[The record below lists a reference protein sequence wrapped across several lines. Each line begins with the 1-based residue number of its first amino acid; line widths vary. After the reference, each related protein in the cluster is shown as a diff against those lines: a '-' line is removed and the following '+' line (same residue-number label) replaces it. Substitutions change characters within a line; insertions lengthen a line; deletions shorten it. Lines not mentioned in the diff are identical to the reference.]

1 MNSNENNQSIALAEY
16 YFRNNNY
23 PFAAAILKKI
33 IEVDFS
39 NSKANELLA
48 YVESNQG
55 NHELAHQLLMR
66 ACQDKKASANA
77 LYYLGSSFLKKNQFQ
92 EAKDC
97 FTKALDKAGDFF
109 EGLHDLATACASLG
123 ENEDALFWYQ
133 KALTLKNDSYEV
145 FYNLGKIFD
154 ALKHHDNALNAYEHA
169 IKLKPDFAE
178 AWFNKGC
185 ALNDLKRYP
194 EAIEAFR
201 KAIDIQPETI
211 ANWDYGGMLFAL
223 TTTCSWADFSTNEDV
238 INGLLNHTKGF
249 NPFFSLA
256 FVDDPDLHKKE
267 ALSFVQDKFHQKDDL
282 GKIPRQSKKDKIRI
296 GYFSADFHNHATAYL
311 IAEMLELHDRERFEI
326 HALSFGP
333 NACDAMRQRCVNAV
347 DHFHD
352 VTKLSDQAIA
362 KLARDLEIDI
372 AIDLKGHTQDGR
384 MGIFAL
390 RAAPIQISY
399 LGYPGTSGADY
410 MDYLVADPIL
420 IPDASQI
427 FYTEKVIFLP
437 NSYQAN
443 DSKRETSK
451 KLFSKSELGLPEKG
465 FIFCCFNASYKISP
479 STFDGWCRILKK
491 VEASVLW
498 LFEGNPKAKENLIKE
513 ANRRGIDS
521 NRLIFSGRIENS
533 EHLARQCLADLFLD
547 TLPYNAHTTSSDALW
562 AGLPVLTLAG
572 QSFASRV
579 SASLLTAIGLPELIT
594 QTQGEYESLAIE
606 LATNSKKLSAIK
618 NQLKSNLLTEPLFN
632 AQLFTRHLEA
642 AYAEV
647 YQRYQDNLSPDHIYV
662 KPY

>member
-1 MNSNENNQSIALAEY
+1 MNSNENNQSITLAEY

-66 ACQDKKASANA
+66 ACQDKRASANA
-77 LYYLGSSFLKKNQFQ
+77 FYYLGSSFLKKNQFQ

-123 ENEDALFWYQ
+123 EKEDALFWYQ
-133 KALTLKNDSYEV
+133 KALILKNDSYEV

-154 ALKHHDNALNAYEHA
+154 ALKYHDKALDAYEHA

-211 ANWDYGGMLFAL
+211 ADWDYGGMLFAL
-223 TTTCSWADFSTNEDV
+223 TTTCSWADLSKNEDL
-238 INGLLNHTKGF
+238 IQGLLRHKKGF

-256 FVDDPDLHKKE
+256 FIDDPDFHKKE

-282 GKIPRQSKKDKIRI
+282 GKLPRQSKKDKIRI

-311 IAEMLELHDRERFEI
+311 IAEMLELHDKERFEI
-326 HALSFGP
+326 HAFSFGP
-333 NACDAMRQRCVNAV
+333 DACDAMRQRCVNAV

-410 MDYLVADPIL
+410 IDYLVADPML

-427 FYTEKVIFLP
+427 FYTEKIIFLP

-443 DSKRETSK
+443 DSKRAISK
-451 KLFSKSELGLPEKG
+451 KVFSKSELGLPEKE

-491 VEASVLW
+491 VEGSVLW
-498 LFEGNPKAKENLIKE
+498 LFEGNPSAKENLIKE
-513 ANRRGIDS
+513 AATRGIES
-521 NRLIFSGRIENS
+521 HRLVFSGHIENS
-533 EHLARQCLADLFLD
+533 EHLARQSLADLFLD
-547 TLPYNAHTTSSDALW
+547 TFPYNAHTTSSDALW
-562 AGLPVLTLAG
+562 SGLPVLTLAG
-572 QSFASRV
+572 KSFASRV
-579 SASLLTAIGLPELIT
+579 SASLLTAISLPELIT
-594 QTQGEYESLAIE
+594 QTQEEYENLAID
-606 LATNSKKLSAIK
+606 LATNSKKFSAIK
-618 NQLKSNLLTEPLFN
+618 NQLKANLLTEPLFN
-632 AQLFTRHLEA
+632 TQLFTRHLEA
-642 AYAEV
+642 AYDEA
-647 YQRYQDNLSPDHIYV
+647 YQRYQDNLSPNNIYV
-662 KPY
+662 KP

>member
-1 MNSNENNQSIALAEY
+1 MNSNETNQSITLAEH

-23 PFAAAILKKI
+23 PFAKAILKKI
-33 IEVDFS
+33 IEVDFY

-48 YVESNQG
+48 YIESNQG
-55 NHELAHQLLMR
+55 NQELAHQLLIR
-66 ACQDKKASANA
+66 ACQDKQASANA
-77 LYYLGSSFLKKNQFQ
+77 FYYLGSSFLKKDQFQ
-92 EAKDC
+92 EAKEC
-97 FTKALDKAGDFF
+97 FAKALDKAGDFF

-123 ENEDALFWYQ
+123 EKEDALLWYQ

-154 ALKHHDNALNAYEHA
+154 SLKHHEKALDAYEHA
-169 IKLKPDFAE
+169 INLKADFAE

-185 ALNDLKRYP
+185 VLNDLKRYK

-201 KAIDIQPETI
+201 KAINIQPKTI
-211 ANWDYGGMLFAL
+211 VDWDYGGMLFAL
-223 TTTCSWADFSTNEDV
+223 TTTCSWADFGKNEDV
-238 INGLLNHTKGF
+238 INGLLSHKKGF

-256 FVDDPDLHKKE
+256 FIDDPFFHKKE
-267 ALSFVQDKFHQKDDL
+267 ALSFVQDKFHQRDDL
-282 GKIPRQSKKDKIRI
+282 GKLPRLSKKEKIQI

-326 HALSFGP
+326 HAFSFGP
-333 NACDAMRQRCVNAV
+333 DARDEMRQRCVNAV

-352 VTKLSDQAIA
+352 VTKLSDQAIT

-372 AIDLKGHTQDGR
+372 AVDLKGHTQDGR

-410 MDYLVADPIL
+410 MDYIVADPIL
-420 IPDASQI
+420 IPEASHI
-427 FYTEKVIFLP
+427 FYTEKIIFLP

-443 DSKRETSK
+443 DSKRAISK
-451 KLFSKSELGLPEKG
+451 KVFSKSELGLPEKG

-479 STFDGWCRILKK
+479 SMFDSWCRILKK
-491 VEASVLW
+491 VDGSVLW
-498 LFEGNPKAKENLIKE
+498 LFEANPTVKENLIKE
-513 ANRRGIDS
+513 ASTRGIDS
-521 NRLIFSGRIENS
+521 HRLVFSGHIENS
-533 EHLARQCLADLFLD
+533 EHLARQSLADLFLD
-547 TLPYNAHTTSSDALW
+547 TFPYNAHTTSSDALW
-562 AGLPVLTLAG
+562 SGLPVLTLVG

-594 QTQGEYESLAIE
+594 QTQEEYESLAIE
-606 LATNSKKLSAIK
+606 LATHSEKLLSIK
-618 NQLKSNLLTEPLFN
+618 NQLKSNLLIKPLFD
-632 AQLFTRHLEA
+632 AQLFTRHIEA
-642 AYAEV
+642 AYAEA
-647 YQRYQDNLSPDHIYV
+647 YQRYQDDLSPDNIYV
-662 KPY
+662 KP

>member
-66 ACQDKKASANA
+66 ACQDKQASANA

-267 ALSFVQDKFHQKDDL
+267 ALSFVQDKFHQKDDF

>member
-1 MNSNENNQSIALAEY
+1 MNSNETNQSITLAEH
-16 YFRNNNY
+16 YFRNNNS
-23 PFAAAILKKI
+23 PFAKAILKKI

-48 YVESNQG
+48 YIESNQG
-55 NHELAHQLLMR
+55 NHELAHQLLFR
-66 ACQDKKASANA
+66 ACQDKQASANA
-77 LYYLGSSFLKKNQFQ
+77 FYYLGNSFLNKNQFQ
-92 EAKDC
+92 EAKEC
-97 FTKALDKAGDFF
+97 FAQALDKAGDFF

-123 ENEDALFWYQ
+123 EKENALLWYQ

-154 ALKHHDNALNAYEHA
+154 SLKHHEKALDAYEHA
-169 IKLKPDFAE
+169 INLKADFAE

-185 ALNDLKRYP
+185 VLNDLKRYQ

-201 KAIDIQPETI
+201 KAINIQPKTI
-211 ANWDYGGMLFAL
+211 VDWDYGGMLFAL
-223 TTTCSWADFSTNEDV
+223 TTTCSWADFSKNEDV
-238 INGLLNHTKGF
+238 INGLLSHKKGF

-256 FVDDPDLHKKE
+256 FIDDPFFHKKE

-282 GKIPRQSKKDKIRI
+282 GKLPRRSKKEKIRI

-326 HALSFGP
+326 HAFSFGP
-333 NACDAMRQRCVNAV
+333 DACDEMRQRCVNAV

-372 AIDLKGHTQDGR
+372 AVDLKGHTQDGR

-410 MDYLVADPIL
+410 MDYIVADPIL
-420 IPDASQI
+420 IPEASHI
-427 FYTEKVIFLP
+427 FYTEKIIFLP

-443 DSKRETSK
+443 DSKRAISK
-451 KLFSKSELGLPEKG
+451 KVFSKSELGLPDKG

-479 STFDGWCRILKK
+479 SMFDSWCRILKK
-491 VEASVLW
+491 VDGSVLW
-498 LFEGNPKAKENLIKE
+498 LFEGNPTAKENLIKE
-513 ANRRGIDS
+513 ASTRGIDS
-521 NRLIFSGRIENS
+521 HRLVFSGHIENS
-533 EHLARQCLADLFLD
+533 EHLARQSLADLFLD
-547 TLPYNAHTTSSDALW
+547 TFPYNAHTTSSDALW
-562 AGLPVLTLAG
+562 SGLPVLTLVG

-594 QTQGEYESLAIE
+594 QTQEEYESLAIE
-606 LATNSKKLSAIK
+606 LATNSEKLFSIK
-618 NQLKSNLLTEPLFN
+618 NQLKSNLLIKPLFD
-632 AQLFTRHLEA
+632 AQLFTRHIEA
-642 AYAEV
+642 AYAEA
-647 YQRYQDNLSPDHIYV
+647 YQRYQDDLSPDNIYV
-662 KPY
+662 KP

>member
-1 MNSNENNQSIALAEY
+1 MNSNETNQSITLAEY

-66 ACQDKKASANA
+66 SCQDKQASANA
-77 LYYLGSSFLKKNQFQ
+77 FYYLGSSFLKKNQFQ

-123 ENEDALFWYQ
+123 EKEDALVNYQ
-133 KALTLKNDSYEV
+133 KALALRNDSYEV

-154 ALKHHDNALNAYEHA
+154 ALKFHDKALDAYEHA
-169 IKLKPDFAE
+169 IKLNPDFAE

-201 KAIDIQPETI
+201 RSITIEPESI

-223 TTTCSWADFSTNEDV
+223 TTTCSWADLSKNEDL
-238 INGLLNHTKGF
+238 IKGLLSHKKGF

-256 FVDDPDLHKKE
+256 FIDDPVFHKKE
-267 ALSFVQDKFHQKDDL
+267 AVGFVEDKFHQKDDL
-282 GKIPRQSKKDKIRI
+282 GKLPRQSKKDKIRI

-311 IAEMLELHDRERFEI
+311 IAEMLELHDKDRFEI
-326 HALSFGP
+326 HAFSFGP
-333 NACDAMRQRCVNAV
+333 AMGDAMRQRCVNAV

-384 MGIFAL
+384 IGIFAL

-399 LGYPGTSGADY
+399 LGYPGTTGADY
-410 MDYLVADPIL
+410 IDYVVADPL
-420 IPDASQI
+420 VIPETHQN
-427 FYTEKVIFLP
+427 FYTEKIIYLP
-437 NSYQAN
+437 NSYQVN
-443 DSKRETSK
+443 DSKRAISK
-451 KLFSKSELGLPEKG
+451 KVFSKSELGLPEKG

-491 VEASVLW
+491 VEGSVLW
-498 LFEGNPKAKENLIKE
+498 LFEGNPSAKENLIKE
-513 ANRRGIDS
+513 AATRGIES
-521 NRLIFSGRIENS
+521 HRLVFSGHIENS

-547 TLPYNAHTTSSDALW
+547 TFPYNAHTTSSDALW
-562 AGLPVLTLAG
+562 SGLPVLALVG

-594 QTQGEYESLAIE
+594 QTQEEYENLAIE
-606 LATNSKKLSAIK
+606 LATNSEKLSAIK
-618 NQLKSNLLTEPLFN
+618 NQLKANLLTEPLFN
-632 AQLFTRHLEA
+632 TQLFTRHLEA
-642 AYAEV
+642 AYDEA
-647 YQRYQDNLSPDHIYV
+647 YQRYQDDLSPDNIHV
-662 KPY
+662 KP

>member
-1 MNSNENNQSIALAEY
+1 MNSNETNQSITLAEH

-23 PFAAAILKKI
+23 PFAKAILKKI
-33 IEVDFS
+33 IEVDFY

-48 YVESNQG
+48 YIESNQG
-55 NHELAHQLLMR
+55 NQELAHQLLIR
-66 ACQDKKASANA
+66 ACQDKQASANA
-77 LYYLGSSFLKKNQFQ
+77 FYYLGSSFLKKDQFQ
-92 EAKDC
+92 EAKEC
-97 FTKALDKAGDFF
+97 FAKALDKAGDFF

-123 ENEDALFWYQ
+123 EKEDALLWYQ

-154 ALKHHDNALNAYEHA
+154 SLKHHEKALDAYEHA
-169 IKLKPDFAE
+169 INLKADFAE

-185 ALNDLKRYP
+185 ALNDLKRYK

-201 KAIDIQPETI
+201 KAINIQPKTI
-211 ANWDYGGMLFAL
+211 VDWDYGGMLFAL
-223 TTTCSWADFSTNEDV
+223 TTTCSWADFGKNEDV
-238 INGLLNHTKGF
+238 INGLLSHKKGF

-256 FVDDPDLHKKE
+256 FIDDPFFHKKE

-282 GKIPRQSKKDKIRI
+282 GKLPRRSKKEKIRI

-326 HALSFGP
+326 HAFSFGP
-333 NACDAMRQRCVNAV
+333 DARDEMRQRCVNAV

-372 AIDLKGHTQDGR
+372 AVDLKGHTQDGR

-410 MDYLVADPIL
+410 MDYIVADPIL
-420 IPDASQI
+420 IPEASHI
-427 FYTEKVIFLP
+427 FYTEKIIFLP

-443 DSKRETSK
+443 DSKRAISK
-451 KLFSKSELGLPEKG
+451 KVFSKSELGLPEKG

-479 STFDGWCRILKK
+479 SMFDSWCRILKK
-491 VEASVLW
+491 VDGSVLW
-498 LFEGNPKAKENLIKE
+498 LFEANPTVKENLIKE
-513 ANRRGIDS
+513 ASTRGIDS
-521 NRLIFSGRIENS
+521 HRLVFSGHIENS
-533 EHLARQCLADLFLD
+533 EHLARQSLADLFLD
-547 TLPYNAHTTSSDALW
+547 TFPYNAHTTSSDALW
-562 AGLPVLTLAG
+562 SGLPVLTLVG

-594 QTQGEYESLAIE
+594 QTQEEYESLAIE
-606 LATNSKKLSAIK
+606 LATHSEKLLSIK
-618 NQLKSNLLTEPLFN
+618 NQLKSNLLIKPLFD
-632 AQLFTRHLEA
+632 AQLFTRHIEA
-642 AYAEV
+642 AYAEA
-647 YQRYQDNLSPDHIYV
+647 YQRYQDDLSPDNIYV
-662 KPY
+662 KP

>member
-1 MNSNENNQSIALAEY
+1 MNSNETNQSITLAEH

-23 PFAAAILKKI
+23 PFAKAILKKI
-33 IEVDFS
+33 IEVDFY

-48 YVESNQG
+48 YIESNQG
-55 NHELAHQLLMR
+55 NQELAHQLLIR
-66 ACQDKKASANA
+66 ACQDKQASANA
-77 LYYLGSSFLKKNQFQ
+77 FYYLGSSFLKKDQFQ
-92 EAKDC
+92 EAKEC
-97 FTKALDKAGDFF
+97 FAKALDKAGDFF

-123 ENEDALFWYQ
+123 EKEDALLWYQ

-154 ALKHHDNALNAYEHA
+154 SLKHHEKALDAYEHA
-169 IKLKPDFAE
+169 INLKADFAE

-185 ALNDLKRYP
+185 VLNDLKRYK

-201 KAIDIQPETI
+201 RSINIQPKTI
-211 ANWDYGGMLFAL
+211 VDWDYGGMLFAL
-223 TTTCSWADFSTNEDV
+223 TTTCSWADFGKNEDV
-238 INGLLNHTKGF
+238 INGLLSHKKGF

-256 FVDDPDLHKKE
+256 FIDDPFFHKKE
-267 ALSFVQDKFHQKDDL
+267 ALSFVQDKFHQRDDL
-282 GKIPRQSKKDKIRI
+282 GKLPRLSKKEKIQI

-326 HALSFGP
+326 HAFSFGP
-333 NACDAMRQRCVNAV
+333 DARDEMRQRCVNAV

-352 VTKLSDQAIA
+352 VTKLSDQAIT

-372 AIDLKGHTQDGR
+372 AVDLKGHTQDGR

-410 MDYLVADPIL
+410 MDYIVADPIL
-420 IPDASQI
+420 IPEASHI
-427 FYTEKVIFLP
+427 FYTEKIIFLP

-443 DSKRETSK
+443 DSKRAISK
-451 KLFSKSELGLPEKG
+451 KVFSKSELGLPEKG

-479 STFDGWCRILKK
+479 SMFDSWCRILKK
-491 VEASVLW
+491 VDGSVLW
-498 LFEGNPKAKENLIKE
+498 LFEANPTVKENLIKE
-513 ANRRGIDS
+513 ASTRGIDS
-521 NRLIFSGRIENS
+521 HRLVFSGHIENS
-533 EHLARQCLADLFLD
+533 EHLARQSLADLFLD
-547 TLPYNAHTTSSDALW
+547 TFPYNAHTTSSDALW
-562 AGLPVLTLAG
+562 SGLPVLTLVG

-594 QTQGEYESLAIE
+594 QTQEEYESLAIE
-606 LATNSKKLSAIK
+606 LATHSEKLLSIK
-618 NQLKSNLLTEPLFN
+618 NQLKSNLLIKPLFD
-632 AQLFTRHLEA
+632 AQLFTRHIEA
-642 AYAEV
+642 AYAEA
-647 YQRYQDNLSPDHIYV
+647 YQRYQDDLSPDNIYV
-662 KPY
+662 KP

>member
-1 MNSNENNQSIALAEY
+1 MNSNENNQLITLAEH

-23 PFAAAILKKI
+23 PFAKALLKKI
-33 IEVDFS
+33 IEVDS
-39 NSKANELLA
+39 YNSKANELLA
-48 YVESNQG
+48 YLESNEG
-55 NHELAHQLLMR
+55 NQEQAHQLLIR
-66 ACQDKKASANA
+66 ACQDKQASANA
-77 LYYLGSSFLKKNQFQ
+77 FYYLGSSFLKKEQFQ
-92 EAKDC
+92 EAKEC
-97 FTKALDKAGDFF
+97 FEHALNKAGDFF

-123 ENEDALFWYQ
+123 ERENALYWYQ
-133 KALTLKNDSYEV
+133 KALTLKNDSYEI

-154 ALKHHDNALNAYEHA
+154 SLKHHEKALDAYERA
-169 IKLKPDFAE
+169 INLKADFAE

-185 ALNDLKRYP
+185 ALNDLKRYK

-201 KAIDIQPETI
+201 EAINIQPKTI
-211 ANWDYGGMLFAL
+211 SDWDYGGMLFAL
-223 TTTCSWADFSTNEDV
+223 TMTCSWSDFGKNEDV
-238 INGLLNHTKGF
+238 INSLLNHKKGL

-256 FVDDPDLHKKE
+256 FIDDPFFHKKE
-267 ALSFVQDKFHQKDDL
+267 ALSFVQDQFHLKDDL
-282 GKIPRQSKKDKIRI
+282 GMLPRRIKKEKIRI

-326 HALSFGP
+326 HAFSFGP
-333 NACDAMRQRCVNAV
+333 DACDEMRQRCVNAV

-362 KLARDLEIDI
+362 KLARDIEIDI
-372 AIDLKGHTQDGR
+372 AVDLKGHTQDGR

-410 MDYLVADPIL
+410 IDYLVADPIL
-420 IPDASQI
+420 IPEASQI
-427 FYTEKVIFLP
+427 FYTEKIIYLP
-437 NSYQAN
+437 NSYQVN
-443 DSKRETSK
+443 DSKRATSK
-451 KLFSKSELGLPEKG
+451 KVFSKSELGLPEKG

-479 STFDGWCRILKK
+479 SMFDSWCRILQK
-491 VEASVLW
+491 VDGSVFW
-498 LFEGNPKAKENLIKE
+498 LFEGNPTAKENLIKE

-533 EHLARQCLADLFLD
+533 EHLARQSLADLFLD
-547 TLPYNAHTTSSDALW
+547 TFPYNAHTTSSDALW

-594 QTQGEYESLAIE
+594 QSQEEYESLAIE
-606 LATNSKKLSAIK
+606 LATNSDKLLSIK
-618 NQLKSNLLTEPLFN
+618 NQLKSNLLIKPLFDS
-632 AQLFTRHLEA
+632 QLFTRHIEA

-647 YQRYQDNLSPDHIYV
+647 YQRYQDDLIPDNIYV
-662 KPY
+662 KP